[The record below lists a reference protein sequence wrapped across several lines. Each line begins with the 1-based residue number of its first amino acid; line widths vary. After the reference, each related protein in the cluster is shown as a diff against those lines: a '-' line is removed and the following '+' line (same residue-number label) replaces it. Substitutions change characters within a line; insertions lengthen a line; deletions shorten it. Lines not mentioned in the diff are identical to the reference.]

1 MRNPLS
7 AIVQCADVRLVLN
20 HLACAYSFRQSII
33 AAHKDFEHSADYRE
47 VYRNVF
53 DTAIDAAATIVQC
66 SKHMKTIVDGQWPLT
81 HVCVFEMIMG

>member
-7 AIVQCADVRLVLN
+7 AIVQCADVRVDPYFNTLYLLV
-20 HLACAYSFRQSII
+20 RQSII

-66 SKHMKTIVDGQWPLT
+66 SKHMKTIVDG
-81 HVCVFEMIMG
+81 